1 MKTKKVLLAV
11 LLAIAGTTAMSAE
24 EELVVATDSVV
35 KKEEKAKVEG
45 ILQADFVSQ
54 YVWRGLKCGGVS
66 VQPSLGIEYKGL
78 SLSAWGSIG
87 FNPTDTKELDL
98 TLGYANYNFCV
109 GLTDYWF
116 DTDAYF
122 KYKANNTSHVF
133 EAFAGYDF
141 KYVSLT
147 WYTNFAGNDGLNS
160 KGKRAYSS
168 YFEINVPFT
177 LATCDWNFTVGCVPY
192 ATTFYNASTF
202 AVTNVALS
210 ASKDIKIKN
219 FTLPLFASLIANPNE
234 KSAAFVFGFT
244 LNAIQ

>member
-109 GLTDYWF
+109 GITDYWF
-116 DTDAYF
+116 DTQSYF
-122 KYKANNTSHVF
+122 KYKANTTSHVF
-133 EAFAGYDF
+133 EAFVGYDF

>member
-109 GLTDYWF
+109 GITDYWF
-116 DTDAYF
+116 DTQSYF
-122 KYKANNTSHVF
+122 KYKANTTSHVF
-133 EAFAGYDF
+133 EAFVGYDF

-147 WYTNFAGNDGLNS
+147 WFTNFAGADGLNK
-160 KGKRAYSS
+160 KGERAYSS